1 MTSSNSRS
9 EQLDYSSQLSESSSE
24 RRDVLERTEDDG
36 DESFCPET
44 EDDELSSDG
53 STIKNGNA
61 NLQYQQIVSAS
72 DAGCSVQ
79 AVSSDHEENVEE
91 DPEELQRIRRTQKI
105 FKELHF
111 DNPGRQLAERVSI
124 DRSVTEYSNSRP
136 KRNNKNKNKTNI
148 NMSPQ
153 NSTKISERYSHND
166 YLYSKDK
173 DSSDGQII
181 FWRCVE
187 SRKGCKGRVWT
198 TSCESREFIR
208 LVTEHS
214 CSLTESSRNANKAN
228 GSTNRLSHN
237 QKGQLITNRGT
248 VDLCDCLSLECSG
261 CNYPCK
267 KCGSQK
273 CSYSCRNNRRTYIES
288 IDELGS
294 GITKNPFL

>member
-61 NLQYQQIVSAS
+61 NLQQIVSAS

-136 KRNNKNKNKTNI
+136 KRNNKNKNKTSN
-148 NMSPQ
+148 
-153 NSTKISERYSHND
+153 R
-166 YLYSKDK
+166 
-173 DSSDGQII
+173 
-181 FWRCVE
+181 
-187 SRKGCKGRVWT
+187 
-198 TSCESREFIR
+198 
-208 LVTEHS
+208 
-214 CSLTESSRNANKAN
+214 ESSRNANKAN